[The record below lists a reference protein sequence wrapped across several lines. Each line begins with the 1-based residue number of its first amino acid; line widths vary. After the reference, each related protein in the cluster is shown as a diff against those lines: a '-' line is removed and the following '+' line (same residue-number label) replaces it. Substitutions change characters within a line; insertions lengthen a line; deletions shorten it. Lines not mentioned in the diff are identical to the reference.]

1 MSVRPLKVNRTIA
14 QNVQLPDC
22 GGGGEGWRVDG
33 GGGGGR
39 EGVNSIICNCSLIE

>member
-22 GGGGEGWRVDG
+22 GGGGEGWMVG
-33 GGGGGR
+33 GGGGCMGGGGGR
-39 EGVNSIICNCSLIE
+39 A